1 MIWQRQNE
9 HACSA
14 HDISSRFLFIWWWW
28 WRWTECISQCVC
40 VCLLFR
46 LVKKNEKNV
55 KRVLTFFSSSSFFF
69 HRPFIF
75 LSFSF
80 SKDEEAEREQI
91 VVRLL
96 SSFECSDERE
106 KSQLQDCLQA
116 FLLSMNWQR
125 DSYCPFTHSK
135 KKERNNALVSQLVI
149 LSLSVA
155 VGKFFSHN
163 REGVSERERSI
174 DRRKRWN
181 IVERK
186 RVSEWVK
193 EKRKKRNDMN

>member
-1 MIWQRQNE
+1 MMTMDGVYFLMRVRMFALQIGEKKRE
-9 HACSA
+9 KCEEGF
-14 HDISSRFLFIWWWW
+14 DVFFLFF
-28 WRWTECISQCVC
+28 V
-40 VCLLFR
+40 
-46 LVKKNEKNV
+46 
-55 KRVLTFFSSSSFFF
+55 FFSSTLHFSFVFFF
-69 HRPFIF
+69 KRRR
-75 LSFSF
+75 SRTR
-80 SKDEEAEREQI
+80 ANR
-91 VVRLL
+91 R
-96 SSFECSDERE
+96 SSSIIIRMLRWERE
-106 KSQLQDCLQA
+106 KSPLQDCLQA

-193 EKRKKRNDMN
+193 ERRKKRNDMN